1 MSEIKDGNFI
11 SIQGWM
17 VNRLN
22 LKGNELLVYAIIYGF
37 SQDGESRFTGS
48 RRYLADWCGCAMR
61 TVDNTLASL
70 VAKGLIT
77 KHVKTVNGVHLC
89 DYSVTPVLQNLQ
101 GGTAKIAGGV
111 AQNLQGGTAKIAGG
125 VAQNLQG
132 GTAKIAHHNIG
143 DNIEDTLEDK
153 KERKHRSFDAIID
166 AYTSNAT
173 TKELLGEWLQNRKAK
188 RAAMTDNAIKRNID
202 KLDQY
207 AQGSRMSVDDYLAEV
222 VRRGWTAFYPIA
234 NYHYKQQAQAITL
247 PAERRETQAE
257 RDRAME
263 LMSQFKA

>member
-1 MSEIKDGNFI
+1 MSVFRVNKAKDYTVMSNHHLRDRCL
-11 SIQGWM
+11 S
-17 VNRLN
+17 
-22 LKGNELLVYAIIYGF
+22 LK
-37 SQDGESRFTGS
+37 
-48 RRYLADWCGCAMR
+48 
-61 TVDNTLASL
+61 
-70 VAKGLIT
+70 AKGL
-77 KHVKTVNGVHLC
+77 LSMMLALPDDW
-89 DYSVTPVLQNLQ
+89 DYSVNGLVAICKEDVRAVKSALTELKEQGYLVVTKLYPDGKRKRIEYVYDIFEQPQEVHSQGVQNVPLQN
-101 GGTAKIAGGV
+101 V
-111 AQNLQGGTAKIAGG
+111 ALRNATQLSTKESNTEES
-125 VAQNLQG
+125 N
-132 GTAKIAHHNIG
+132 TEH
-143 DNIEDTLEDK
+143 K
-153 KERKHRSFDAIID
+153 KERKRHSFDAIID
-166 AYTSNAT
+166 DYTNSPT

-234 NYHYKQQAQAITL
+234 NYHGYKQQAQAVTL

>member
-37 SQDGESRFTGS
+37 SQDGESRYTGS
-48 RRYLADWCGCAMR
+48 RRYLADWCGCSVK
-61 TVDNTLASL
+61 TVGNALASL
-70 VAKGLIT
+70 VAKGLIS
-77 KHVKTVNGVHLC
+77 KHDKTVNGVHLC
-89 DYSVTPVLQNLQ
+89 DYSITTVGKNFPGGREKITPGVGKNFP
-101 GGTAKIAGGV
+101 GGRGKI
-111 AQNLQGGTAKIAGG
+111 T
-125 VAQNLQG
+125 
-132 GTAKIAHHNIG
+132 HHNIE
-143 DNIEDTLEDK
+143 DNIDVDTIEDK
-153 KERKHRSFDAIID
+153 KERKRNSFDAIID
-166 AYTSNAT
+166 DYTSNAT

>member
-1 MSEIKDGNFI
+1 M
-11 SIQGWM
+11 M
-17 VNRLN
+17 
-22 LKGNELLVYAIIYGF
+22 
-37 SQDGESRFTGS
+37 
-48 RRYLADWCGCAMR
+48 LALPDDW
-61 TVDNTLASL
+61 
-70 VAKGLIT
+70 
-77 KHVKTVNGVHLC
+77 
-89 DYSVTPVLQNLQ
+89 DYSVNGLVAICKEDVRAVKSALTELKERGYLVVTKLYPDGKRKRIEYVYDIFEQPQEVHSQGVQNVALQNVPLQ
-101 GGTAKIAGGV
+101 NV
-111 AQNLQGGTAKIAGG
+111 ALRNATQLSTKESNTEES
-125 VAQNLQG
+125 N
-132 GTAKIAHHNIG
+132 TEH
-143 DNIEDTLEDK
+143 K
-153 KERKHRSFDAIID
+153 KERKRHSFDAIID

-234 NYHYKQQAQAITL
+234 NYHYKRQAQAVTL

>member
-37 SQDGESRFTGS
+37 SQDGESRYTGS
-48 RRYLADWCGCAMR
+48 RRYLADWCGCSVK
-61 TVDNTLASL
+61 TVGNALASL
-70 VAKGLIT
+70 VAKGLIS
-77 KHVKTVNGVHLC
+77 KHDKTVNGVHLC
-89 DYSVTPVLQNLQ
+89 DYSITTVGKNFPGGREKITPGVGENFP
-101 GGTAKIAGGV
+101 GGRGKI
-111 AQNLQGGTAKIAGG
+111 T
-125 VAQNLQG
+125 
-132 GTAKIAHHNIG
+132 HHNIE
-143 DNIEDTLEDK
+143 DNIDVDTIEDK
-153 KERKHRSFDAIID
+153 KERKRHSFDAIID
-166 AYTSNAT
+166 DYTNSPT

-234 NYHYKQQAQAITL
+234 NYHYKRQAQAVTL

>member
-1 MSEIKDGNFI
+1 MSEINDGNFI

-37 SQDGESRFTGS
+37 SQDGESRYTGS
-48 RRYLADWCGCAMR
+48 RRYLADWCGCSVK
-61 TVDNTLASL
+61 TVGNALASL
-70 VAKGLIT
+70 VAKGLIS
-77 KHVKTVNGVHLC
+77 KHDKTVNGVHLC
-89 DYSVTPVLQNLQ
+89 DYSITTVGKNFPGGREKITPGVGKNFP
-101 GGTAKIAGGV
+101 GGREKI
-111 AQNLQGGTAKIAGG
+111 T
-125 VAQNLQG
+125 
-132 GTAKIAHHNIG
+132 HHNIE
-143 DNIEDTLEDK
+143 DNIDVDTIEDK

-166 AYTSNAT
+166 DYTNSPT

-188 RAAMTDNAIKRNID
+188 RAAMTDNAIRRNID

-234 NYHYKQQAQAITL
+234 NYHYKQQAQAVTL
-247 PAERRETQAE
+247 PVERRETQAE